1 MNGKKDKAP
10 AEAIQRTNNNL
21 PTGTINPPNGPA
33 MIQIIDVGPSNLGP
47 VGYGGGGAVAA
58 KPAGINILGAVLRRW
73 WLVLLVA
80 LVVGGG
86 GILAANRLVA
96 PTYESEAL
104 VLYISVQSAQQ
115 NNRLAVAS
123 DPADIV
129 RTHMELLT
137 KPEISLKAAAMPEL
151 QQALPWLR
159 GLDVQVPAVDKMVVN
174 KLRGICEAL
183 QVKSTP
189 ELISIHTEKP
199 DPYVAAAV
207 VNAFAD
213 AFAEHCAER
222 VMGRDGVRQK
232 KLKEQVAEQDAF
244 IDSINK
250 SKAELM
256 QKNDFDLENARKAGI
271 AQELQG
277 LQMKRSE
284 AEIRAMAARAELAKY
299 KTAPDQK
306 ALNAQLQLDLKA
318 RIQAEKEKDSL
329 LMAAVGQKGATDENL
344 AKAKAD
350 GKADLHYDV
359 VVAKKAFEKAKEEVI
374 RRENEIAGAI
384 EAKVKEEQALMVTSK
399 AQEAQDAL
407 DMALAQEK
415 EYDKKMAEM
424 GEEHRRIAVEVLK
437 LEQLNATLTRIQEQ
451 RDALWKQLV
460 GIDQDL
466 KSNPDAIITVAERA
480 DVPQKPTDDKRV
492 KVQAASVIGGLFLGI
507 YLALIADK
515 FDKRLRHPRDIE
527 PLLGAPVLG
536 MIPRIA
542 ELKRAKGELARNLI
556 AEEFRLI
563 RTQLLFGH
571 PDKQFRTICVTSP
584 APGDGKTS
592 LAVNLAISLAKAGRR
607 VLLVDADMRNPDI
620 HRIFDL
626 PEAPGFAELLLNTA
640 DPAAAIKKTDI
651 ENLDVLASGLPI
663 GRPSELLSRP
673 DAMPLLELLADTYDQ
688 IVFDTAP
695 LLPVSDTHVLLSMVD
710 GVICSFNAQVDRD
723 TIAMV
728 EEILR
733 RGRAKVIGSV
743 MNQVKY
749 KQSTTYHRGKSAYS
763 SYYYGGAREESS
775 AKTPKPSLAESAVTT
790 LPHEKDED

>member
-1 MNGKKDKAP
+1 MSGKKDKVSSN
-10 AEAIQRTNNNL
+10 AIQRMDNNL
-21 PTGTINPPNGPA
+21 PMGTINTPNGPA
-33 MIQIIDVGPSNLGP
+33 TIQIIDVGPSNVGP
-47 VGYGGGGAVAA
+47 VGYAGGGSAAA

-80 LVVGGG
+80 MVVGGG

-96 PTYESEAL
+96 PTYEADAL
-104 VLYISVQSAQQ
+104 VLYVSVQSAQQ
-115 NNRLAVAS
+115 QRFVAAS

-137 KPEISLKAAAMPEL
+137 KPEISLKAAAKPEL

-159 GLDVQVPAVDKMVVN
+159 GLDLNDAAVQKMVVN
-174 KLRGICEAL
+174 KLRGICEAV
-183 QVKSTP
+183 QVKNTP
-189 ELISIHTEKP
+189 ELVSIHTEKP
-199 DPYVAAAV
+199 DPFVAAAV

-213 AFAEHCAER
+213 AFVDHCAER
-222 VMGRDGVRQK
+222 VMGRDGVRRR
-232 KLKEQVAEQDAF
+232 KLDEQVKEQEALLERLNLA
-244 IDSINK
+244 K
-250 SKAELM
+250 GELM
-256 QKNDFDLENARKAGI
+256 QNTDFDLESARKAGI

-277 LQMKRSE
+277 LQLKRSE

-306 ALNAQLQLDLKA
+306 ALNAQLQLDLRN
-318 RIQAEKEKDSL
+318 RIETEKGKDSL
-329 LMAAVGQKGATDENL
+329 LQAAIANQIDANN
-344 AKAKAD
+344 AYWKARNEGRTED
-350 GKADLHYDV
+350 NRDV
-359 VVAKKAFEKAKEEVI
+359 IVAKMAMKRAQEEVT
-374 RRENEIAGAI
+374 RRDDEIAGAI

-399 AQEAQDAL
+399 AQDAQDAL

-415 EYDKKMAEM
+415 EYDQKMGDM
-424 GEEHRRIAVEVLK
+424 KQEHRKIAVEVLK
-437 LEQLNATLTRIQEQ
+437 LEELNARLTRISEQ

-466 KSNPDAIITVAERA
+466 KSNPDAIITVAERS
-480 DVPQKPTDDKRV
+480 DIPQKPTDDKRV
-492 KVQAASVIGGLFLGI
+492 KVQAASIIGGLFLGI
-507 YLALIADK
+507 FLALVADK

-527 PLLGAPVLG
+527 PLLGAPILG
-536 MIPRIA
+536 MIPRIS

-571 PDKQFRTICVTSP
+571 PDKQFRSICVTSP

-607 VLLVDADMRNPDI
+607 VLLIDADMRKPDV
-620 HRIFDL
+620 HRIFNL
-626 PEAPGFAELLLNTA
+626 PEAPGFAELILNTA
-640 DPAAAIKKTDI
+640 EPASAIKKTDI
-651 ENLDVLASGLPI
+651 ENLDVLAAGLPI

-673 DAMPLLELLADTYDQ
+673 DAMPLLALLADMYDQ

-763 SYYYGGAREESS
+763 SYYYGGAREESAPRAS
-775 AKTPKPSLAESAVTT
+775 KSSLAESTVAT